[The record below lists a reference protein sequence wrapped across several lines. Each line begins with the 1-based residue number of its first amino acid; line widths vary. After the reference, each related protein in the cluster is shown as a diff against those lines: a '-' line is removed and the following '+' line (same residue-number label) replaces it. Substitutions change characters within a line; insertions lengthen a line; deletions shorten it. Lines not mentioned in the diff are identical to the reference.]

1 VKLERLDEM
10 MRTILVPLTAG
21 LAGEPVLDAALV
33 LARRVKGHIRALFI
47 LPDPHAV
54 LAFLPDVIL
63 AAGVTREVIERETQ
77 EAAAEEKERFIDWR
91 TRNNVPEAADGR
103 LDTCFATWAEQ
114 IGEFEA
120 VVTRWGRLSDLIVV
134 PRPAVGSVLAR
145 RYFDAAVFG
154 SGRPTLVVSD
164 KTHFDMADR
173 VMIAWNGSLEA
184 SRAVFG
190 AMPLLHLAS
199 RVSIFAAPQYDIE
212 DVDPADLAEYLSWH
226 GIRAH
231 PVVGPK
237 DEHATGAALVSAARE
252 QQATLIVMGAYT
264 HSRLRQSFLG
274 GVTRHLLAHAPVPL
288 LMSH

>member
-1 VKLERLDEM
+1 M
-10 MRTILVPLTAG
+10 IRTILVPLTAG
-21 LAGEPVLDAALV
+21 LAGQPVLDAALV
-33 LARRVKGHIRALFI
+33 LARRVKGHIRALFV

-54 LAFLPDVIL
+54 LAFLPDVVL

-91 TRNNVPEAADGR
+91 TRNNVPDAADGH

-120 VVTRWGRLSDLIVV
+120 VVTHWGRLSDLIVV
-134 PRPAVGSVLAR
+134 PRQAMGSVQAQ
-145 RYFDAAVFG
+145 RYFDAAIFS

-184 SRAVFG
+184 SRAVYG

-231 PVVGPK
+231 PVVVPK
-237 DEHATGAALVSAARE
+237 DEHRTGAALISAARDHE
-252 QQATLIVMGAYT
+252 ATLIVMGAYT
-264 HSRLRQSFLG
+264 HSRLRQSLLG
-274 GVTRHLLAHAPVPL
+274 GVTRHLLAHVPVPW

>member
-1 VKLERLDEM
+1 VKLEGLAEM

-33 LARRVKGHIRALFI
+33 LARRVNGHIRALFI

-120 VVTRWGRLSDLIVV
+120 VVTRWGRLSDLIVI
-134 PRPAVGSVLAR
+134 PRPAAGAVLAR

-164 KTHFDMADR
+164 KTHFEMADR
-173 VMIAWNGSLEA
+173 VMVAWNGSLEA

-190 AMPLLHLAS
+190 AMPLLHLAG

-212 DVDPADLAEYLSWH
+212 DVDPADLAKYLSWH

-231 PVVGPK
+231 PVVSPK
-237 DEHATGAALVSAARE
+237 DEHATGAALVSAATE
-252 QQATLIVMGAYT
+252 QRATLIVMGAYT

>member
-1 VKLERLDEM
+1 ML
-10 MRTILVPLTAG
+10 RTILVPLTTE
-21 LAGEPVLDAALV
+21 LSGELLLDAALV
-33 LARRVKGHIRALFI
+33 LARQVNAHIRALFI
-47 LPDPHAV
+47 LPNPHAV
-54 LAFLPDVIL
+54 FAYLPDVIF

-77 EAAAEEKERFIDWR
+77 EAAAEAKARFIDWR
-91 TRNNVPEAADGR
+91 THNNVPEAAGER

-114 IGEFEA
+114 IGEIEM
-120 VVTRWGRLSDLIVV
+120 VVTSCGRLSDLIVV
-134 PRPAVGSVLAR
+134 QRPMLGAVHAQR
-145 RYFDAAVFG
+145 CFDAAVFG
-154 SGRPTLVVSD
+154 TGRPTLVAGE
-164 KTHFDMADR
+164 KPLFDMTNH

-190 AMPLLHLAS
+190 AMPLLHLAG

-212 DVDPADLAEYLSWH
+212 GVDPADLADSLSWH

-237 DEHATGAALVSAARE
+237 DEHAIGSALVSAASE

>member
-1 VKLERLDEM
+1 
-10 MRTILVPLTAG
+10 
-21 LAGEPVLDAALV
+21 
-33 LARRVKGHIRALFI
+33 
-47 LPDPHAV
+47 
-54 LAFLPDVIL
+54 VIL
-63 AAGVTREVIERETQ
+63 ASGVTREVIERETQ
-77 EAAAEEKERFIDWR
+77 EAAAEEKERFIDWL

-134 PRPAVGSVLAR
+134 PRPASGSVQAQ
-145 RYFDAAVFG
+145 RYFNAAVFG

-173 VMIAWNGSLEA
+173 VMVAWNGSLEA

-190 AMPLLHLAS
+190 AMPLLRLAS
-199 RVSIFAAPQYDIE
+199 RVSIFAAPID
-212 DVDPADLAEYLSWH
+212 DVDPADLAEYLSGH

-237 DEHATGAALVSAARE
+237 DEHATGAALISAACE
-252 QQATLIVMGAYT
+252 QLATLIVMGAYT

>member
-1 VKLERLDEM
+1 M
-10 MRTILVPLTAG
+10 IRTILVPLTAG

-33 LARRVKGHIRALFI
+33 LARRMNGHIRALFI

-91 TRNNVPEAADGR
+91 TRNNVPEAADGH

-154 SGRPTLVVSD
+154 SGRPTLVVSEKPPSYMTD
-164 KTHFDMADR
+164 H

-184 SRAVFG
+184 SRAVLG
-190 AMPLLHLAS
+190 AMPLLRLAG
-199 RVSIFAAPQYDIE
+199 RVSIFAAPQYDVE
-212 DVDPADLAEYLSWH
+212 GVDPADLVDSLSWH

-231 PVVGPK
+231 PLAGPQN
-237 DEHATGAALVSAARE
+237 EHATGAALVSTASE
-252 QQATLIVMGAYT
+252 QHATLIVMGAYT

>member
-1 VKLERLDEM
+1 
-10 MRTILVPLTAG
+10 
-21 LAGEPVLDAALV
+21 
-33 LARRVKGHIRALFI
+33 
-47 LPDPHAV
+47 
-54 LAFLPDVIL
+54 
-63 AAGVTREVIERETQ
+63 
-77 EAAAEEKERFIDWR
+77 
-91 TRNNVPEAADGR
+91 
-103 LDTCFATWAEQ
+103 
-114 IGEFEA
+114 
-120 VVTRWGRLSDLIVV
+120 
-134 PRPAVGSVLAR
+134 
-145 RYFDAAVFG
+145 
-154 SGRPTLVVSD
+154 
-164 KTHFDMADR
+164 MADR

-190 AMPLLHLAS
+190 ALPLLLLAS
-199 RVSIFAAPQYDIE
+199 RVSIFAAPQYDID

-237 DEHATGAALVSAARE
+237 DEHATGAALISAARE

>member
-1 VKLERLDEM
+1 M
-10 MRTILVPLTAG
+10 IRTILVPLTAG
-21 LAGEPVLDAALV
+21 LAGEPVLDAALA
-33 LARRVKGHIRALFI
+33 LARRVNGHIRALFI

-91 TRNNVPEAADGR
+91 TRNNVPEAADAH

-134 PRPAVGSVLAR
+134 PRPALGSVRTR

-164 KTHFDMADR
+164 KAHFDMADR

-190 AMPLLHLAS
+190 AMPLLHLAT

-212 DVDPADLAEYLSWH
+212 DVDPTDLAEFLSWH
-226 GIRAH
+226 GIPAH
-231 PVVGPK
+231 PVVAPK
-237 DEHATGAALVSAARE
+237 DEHATGAALVSAASE
-252 QQATLIVMGAYT
+252 QRATLIVMGAYT

>member
-1 VKLERLDEM
+1 M

-103 LDTCFATWAEQ
+103 VDTCFATWAEQ

-134 PRPAVGSVLAR
+134 PRPAWAPSRRGVTSTLRFSAADAR
-145 RYFDAAVFG
+145 RW
-154 SGRPTLVVSD
+154 SS
-164 KTHFDMADR
+164 
-173 VMIAWNGSLEA
+173 
-184 SRAVFG
+184 
-190 AMPLLHLAS
+190 
-199 RVSIFAAPQYDIE
+199 
-212 DVDPADLAEYLSWH
+212 
-226 GIRAH
+226 
-231 PVVGPK
+231 
-237 DEHATGAALVSAARE
+237 
-252 QQATLIVMGAYT
+252 
-264 HSRLRQSFLG
+264 
-274 GVTRHLLAHAPVPL
+274 VTRRISTWQTAL
-288 LMSH
+288 